1 MIAVVRLPGIVRSR
15 RIEQEAPMTLLRQWL
30 CVACLAAT
38 AVPYSPAQTLSESE
52 ELPSQDTMESWLL
65 SGDPRLVAWGAHDI
79 LVSRNQNL
87 TGDLLTLANGWQP
100 LSQQPSG
107 SSPQPELSSEQK
119 DERDAMAAVLD
130 ALIQMNVAVPAD
142 TLRRLSPDF
151 GNDVVILLAR
161 LPAEESGAL
170 SFELYRSPPEHGYAL
185 QYVSAALLAQHPPP
199 GFAADLLANIH
210 VRANVWVV
218 LPGSEGFGVGGGGS
232 HCVSPELPRE
242 DWPAIGQYAL
252 SKQKGDGASLVV
264 GGVDPI
270 YATRKEST
278 RFLGDDSVMSM
289 GVYLGP
295 GERLR
300 LISEML
306 GVSPGA
312 LKWQTAPQ
320 TTIEFAS
327 LPQFDAALRAFVD
340 EQQEKYRA
348 TADALVA
355 RDLMAPEEADES
367 LPELELNLIDMRGEG
382 AVPIPKTP
390 DLPSRLEWFSPGTP

>member
-1 MIAVVRLPGIVRSR
+1 
-15 RIEQEAPMTLLRQWL
+15 
-30 CVACLAAT
+30 
-38 AVPYSPAQTLSESE
+38 
-52 ELPSQDTMESWLL
+52 MESWLL
-65 SGDPRLVAWGAHDI
+65 SGDPRLVAWGAHDA
-79 LVSRNQNL
+79 LVSHNQNL
-87 TGDLLTLANGWQP
+87 TGDLLTLANDWEP
-100 LSQQPSG
+100 LSQQPPG

-130 ALIQMNVAVPAD
+130 ALIQTNVAVPAE

-151 GNDVVILLAR
+151 GNDVAVLLAR
-161 LPAEESGAL
+161 LPAEESGTL
-170 SFELYRSPPEHGYAL
+170 SFELYHSPPEHGYAL

-232 HCVSPELPRE
+232 YSVSLELPRE